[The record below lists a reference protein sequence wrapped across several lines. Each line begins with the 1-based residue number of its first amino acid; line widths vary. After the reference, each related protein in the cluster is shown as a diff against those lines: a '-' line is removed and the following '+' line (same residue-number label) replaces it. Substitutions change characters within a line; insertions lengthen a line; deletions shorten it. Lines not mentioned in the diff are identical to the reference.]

1 MEEQFLT
8 EKLNKYHK
16 TLESTPID
24 LDRLRYIWINLEQ
37 NQIDLNRFFA
47 SPYFQILRSSRAKEK
62 QFHAIS
68 RKNFKKS

>member
-47 SPYFQILRSSRAKEK
+47 SPYFQILRSSKAKK
-62 QFHAIS
+62 NNFMLFHGKI
-68 RKNFKKS
+68 